1 MSVVSAIIELTKKKD
16 KLMKLPKNPSKR
28 YTLFEYDF
36 NGTKVISAIHFYDL
50 LTFLAEHPD
59 AKRVR

>member
-1 MSVVSAIIELTKKKD
+1 MNLPTK
-16 KLMKLPKNPSKR
+16 LHKNPSKR

-59 AKRVR
+59 ARRVE